1 MKLNNSRELKM
12 PTNEDI
18 IEQIKELASQLDG
31 EVTQSTFLNMK
42 EEWRR
47 MTIDYDRHDREK
59 S

>member
-1 MKLNNSRELKM
+1 M

-18 IEQIKELASQLDG
+18 IEQIKELALQLDG